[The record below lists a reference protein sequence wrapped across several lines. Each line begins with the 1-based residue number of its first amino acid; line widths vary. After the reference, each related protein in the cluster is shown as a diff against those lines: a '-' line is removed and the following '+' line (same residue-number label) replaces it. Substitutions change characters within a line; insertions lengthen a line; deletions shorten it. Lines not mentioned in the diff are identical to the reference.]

1 MSMLFVKLP
10 VRDLAAARAF
20 YEALGF
26 RVEETSSDAGEAAVV
41 LGDDQV
47 LSLQTRERFAA
58 LLRGEAGDPGQGPTA
73 VHALTADSREEVDDR
88 LARAL
93 AAGGRPGLPAREDD
107 ARYSG
112 SFADPDGNVWE
123 VVWIDQLHVVN

>member
-1 MSMLFVKLP
+1 MLFVKLP

-26 RVEETSSDAGEAAVV
+26 RVEETSSDEGEAAVV
-41 LGDDQV
+41 LGDEQV
-47 LSLQTRERFAA
+47 LSLHTRERFAA
-58 LLRGEAGDPGQGPTA
+58 LLPGEAGDPAQAPTA
-73 VHALTADSREEVDDR
+73 VHALTADGRAQVDEL
-88 LARAL
+88 LARAA
-93 AAGGRPGLPAREDD
+93 AAGGRPGRPAREED
-107 ARYSG
+107 ARYTG

>member
-10 VRDLAAARAF
+10 VRDLAVSRAF

-41 LGDDQV
+41 LGDELV
-47 LSLQTRERFAA
+47 LALHTRERFAG
-58 LLRGEAGDPGQGPTA
+58 LLPGNAGDPAQAPTV

-88 LARAL
+88 IARAV
-93 AAGGRPGLPAREDD
+93 AAGGRPGLPAREED
-107 ARYSG
+107 ARYTG

-123 VVWIDQLHVVN
+123 VVWIDQLHVIN

>member
-1 MSMLFVKLP
+1 MLFVKLP
-10 VRDLAAARAF
+10 VRDLGAARAF

-26 RVEETSSDAGEAAVV
+26 RVEETSSDEGEASVV

-47 LSLQTRERFAA
+47 LSLQTRERFAG
-58 LLRGEAGDPGQGPTA
+58 LLPGEPGDPAQGPTA

-88 LARAL
+88 LARAA
-93 AAGGRPGLPAREDD
+93 AAGGRPGSPAREED
-107 ARYSG
+107 ARYTG

>member
-1 MSMLFVKLP
+1 MLFVKLP
-10 VRDLAAARAF
+10 VRDLVAARAF

-26 RVEETSSDAGEAAVV
+26 RVEETSSDEGEAAVV
-41 LGDDQV
+41 LGDEQV

-58 LLRGEAGDPGQGPTA
+58 LVPGEAGDPAQAPTA
-73 VHALTADSREEVDDR
+73 VHALTADGRAQVDDL
-88 LARAL
+88 LARAA
-93 AAGGRPGLPAREDD
+93 AAGGRPGRPAREED
-107 ARYSG
+107 ARYTG

>member
-10 VRDLAAARAF
+10 VRDLPVARAF

-26 RVEETSSDAGEAAVV
+26 RVEETSSDEGEAAVV
-41 LGDDQV
+41 LGDELV
-47 LSLQTRERFAA
+47 LALHTRERFAA
-58 LLRGEAGDPGQGPTA
+58 LLPGEAGDPAQAPTV
-73 VHALTADSREEVDDR
+73 VHTLTADNRADVDDR
-88 LARAL
+88 VARAL
-93 AAGGRPGLPAREDD
+93 AAGGRPGLPAREAD
-107 ARYSG
+107 ARYTG

>member
-1 MSMLFVKLP
+1 VSMLFVKLP

-26 RVEETSSDAGEAAVV
+26 RVEETSSDEGEAAVV
-41 LGDDQV
+41 LGEDQV

-58 LLRGEAGDPGQGPTA
+58 LLPGDAGDPAHAPTA
-73 VHALTADSREEVDDR
+73 VHALTADGPAQVDD
-88 LARAL
+88 LVARAA
-93 AAGGRPGLPAREDD
+93 AAGGRPGLPPREED
-107 ARYSG
+107 ARYTG

-123 VVWIDQLHVVN
+123 VVWIDQLHVVD

>member
-10 VRDLAAARAF
+10 VRDLAVSRAF

-26 RVEETSSDAGEAAVV
+26 RIEETSSDAGEAAVV
-41 LGDDQV
+41 LGDELV
-47 LSLQTRERFAA
+47 LALHTRERFAG
-58 LLRGEAGDPGQGPTA
+58 LLPGDAGDPAQAPTV

-88 LARAL
+88 VARAL
-93 AAGGRPGLPAREDD
+93 AAGGRPGLPAREED
-107 ARYSG
+107 ARYTG

-123 VVWIDQLHVVN
+123 IVWIDQLHVIN

>member
-10 VRDLAAARAF
+10 VRDLPAARAF

-26 RVEETSSDAGEAAVV
+26 RVEETSSDEGEAAVV
-41 LGDDQV
+41 LGDELV
-47 LSLQTRERFAA
+47 LALHTRERFAA
-58 LLRGEAGDPGQGPTA
+58 LLPGEAGDPAQAPTV
-73 VHALTADSREEVDDR
+73 VHTLTADSRADVDDR
-88 LARAL
+88 VARAV
-93 AAGGRPGLPAREDD
+93 AAGGRPGLPAREAD
-107 ARYSG
+107 ARYTG

>member
-10 VRDLAAARAF
+10 VRDLPAARAF

-41 LGDDQV
+41 LGDELV
-47 LSLQTRERFAA
+47 LALHTRERFAA
-58 LLRGEAGDPGQGPTA
+58 LLPGEAGDPAQAPTV
-73 VHALTADSREEVDDR
+73 VHTLTADNRADVDDR
-88 LARAL
+88 VARAL
-93 AAGGRPGLPAREDD
+93 AAGGRPGLPAREAD
-107 ARYSG
+107 ARYTG

-123 VVWIDQLHVVN
+123 IVWIDQLHVVN